1 MESLNEIT
9 ALADRY
15 GAPLRWSRAFDV
27 TPAMLERWR
36 DKRRAE
42 IVLAIA
48 RPNASVLLHTKSF
61 YPNETYRLPTGNI
74 KFGEP
79 IEDAAQRE
87 LCEETR
93 LDARLTR
100 FLGVIEYEF
109 RFAGNQVDFVSYIFL
124 TDETRDEPRVMDAS
138 ERITGFRTVAWR
150 DLVSIADALENLPD
164 NWRDWGCF
172 RAVAHRLVAQSNL

>member
-27 TPAMLERWR
+27 APAMLERWR

-61 YPNETYRLPTGNI
+61 YPNGTYRLPTGNI

-79 IEDAAQRE
+79 IEDAARRE
-87 LCEETR
+87 LREETG

-100 FLGVIEYEF
+100 FLGVVEYEF
-109 RFAGNQVDFVSYIFL
+109 RHAGNQMDFISYIFL
-124 TDETRDEPRVMDAS
+124 TEETRDEPRVMDAS
-138 ERITGFRTVAWR
+138 ERITGFRGVAWR
-150 DLVSIADALENLPD
+150 DLVSIANELENLSGG
-164 NWRDWGCF
+164 WRDWGRF
-172 RAVAHRLVAQSNL
+172 RAVAHRLTAKWNL